1 MDVPAMLAVLA
12 EVRDLLARP
21 DADFTWSSFLDA
33 DSALAEVDAIADAV
47 RAGGPPPAMLGVL
60 FAPTGPLQEVAISSG
75 WGDHFL
81 TLATRC
87 DAAASPRDGGA
98 GQAGR

>member
-1 MDVPAMLAVLA
+1 MLTVLA

-21 DADFTWSSFLDA
+21 DADFSWSSFLDA
-33 DSALAEVDAIADAV
+33 ESALAELDAIADAL

-81 TLATRC
+81 ILANRF
-87 DAAASPRDGGA
+87 DAAAAG

>member
-12 EVRDLLARP
+12 EVRELLARP
-21 DADFTWSSFLDA
+21 DADYTWSSFLDA
-33 DSALAEVDAIADAV
+33 DSALAEVDAITDAV
-47 RAGGPPPAMLGVL
+47 RTTGTTPAMLGVL

-81 TLATRC
+81 TLANRF
-87 DAAASPRDGGA
+87 DAAY
-98 GQAGR
+98 

>member
-12 EVRDLLARP
+12 EV
-21 DADFTWSSFLDA
+21 DAVT
-33 DSALAEVDAIADAV
+33 DAV

-75 WGDHFL
+75 WAITSSPSPSAA
-81 TLATRC
+81 TLY
-87 DAAASPRDGGA
+87 
-98 GQAGR
+98 